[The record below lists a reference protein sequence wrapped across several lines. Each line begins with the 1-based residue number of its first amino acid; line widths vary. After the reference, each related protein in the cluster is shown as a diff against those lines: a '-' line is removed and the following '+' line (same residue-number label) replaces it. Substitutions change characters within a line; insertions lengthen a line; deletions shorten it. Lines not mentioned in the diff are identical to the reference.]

1 MPTER
6 LKPLGGGLH
15 KQLIEGSSSG
25 FLKTKVKNTIMMAVY
40 WSYKSLE
47 AIMTFDL
54 KLSDCDLQGAELV
67 KSLCMLPTLNPKP

>member
-1 MPTER
+1 
-6 LKPLGGGLH
+6 
-15 KQLIEGSSSG
+15 
-25 FLKTKVKNTIMMAVY
+25 MMAVY